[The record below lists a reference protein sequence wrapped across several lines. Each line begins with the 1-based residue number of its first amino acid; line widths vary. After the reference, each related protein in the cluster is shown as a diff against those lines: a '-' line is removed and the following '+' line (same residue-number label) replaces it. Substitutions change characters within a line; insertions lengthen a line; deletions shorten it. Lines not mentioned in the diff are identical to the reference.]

1 MQLTSVRPPTSSNL
15 KTGKLCIYILSELLP
30 KLCCSR
36 RAGAERR
43 LCCPPK
49 GRLLNCRSVAL
60 LLLEINPDLPFDL
73 PTNLLVDSTKKL
85 VGLKNANQPIY

>member
-1 MQLTSVRPPTSSNL
+1 
-15 KTGKLCIYILSELLP
+15 
-30 KLCCSR
+30 
-36 RAGAERR
+36 
-43 LCCPPK
+43 
-49 GRLLNCRSVAL
+49 VAL